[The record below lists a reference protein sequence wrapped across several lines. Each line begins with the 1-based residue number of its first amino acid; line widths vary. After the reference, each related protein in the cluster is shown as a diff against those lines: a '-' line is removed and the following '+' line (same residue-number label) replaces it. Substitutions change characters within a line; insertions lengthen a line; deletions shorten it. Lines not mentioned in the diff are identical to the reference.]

1 MNASIWEASA
11 QDQAFDTLTTDLE
24 VDVAI
29 VGGGITGVTTAAL
42 CAEAGLSVAVLEAYG
57 VGRGTTARST
67 GNLYATV
74 DNQLYTLADKWDAR
88 TALEVAQSRR
98 SAIDLIAGLVHKH
111 NLDCDYRAADWYL
124 FASGNDKQAIETIEH
139 EQAALRQAGFAAE
152 FIDKLPIPLTAQ
164 RGIMLPAQAQF
175 NPLAYTAG
183 LAAAVRST
191 QCQFFERCAAL
202 EIDDG
207 VIKTP
212 SATVRARHIV
222 MATHTPKGFHPIQTE
237 LGPYSEYGVAG
248 PVDAPLAPGV
258 YWSLGESKHS
268 IRGFSYDGRHYAMVI
283 GSKHKTGQ
291 ADDTQACYRALED
304 YLRAHFKVGEITH
317 RWTAQHF
324 RPADGLPYI
333 GRLRGEDNVY
343 IASGYATDGLV
354 YGTLAAMLLCDA
366 ITGKKNRCAEL
377 YSARRFAPL
386 KSAGEFIKENTNVA
400 AQMAKDLLTNLP
412 ETPLEELQP
421 GEGRLI
427 EYDGQK
433 AAACRDAQGQLRLL
447 SPFCTH
453 MKCIVHWNRA
463 EATWDCPCH
472 GSRYAA
478 DGTVL
483 EGPAL
488 HPLRHLDV

>member
-1 MNASIWEASA
+1 MNASIWEASVPE
-11 QDQAFDTLTTDLE
+11 QAFDTLTTDMD

-29 VGGGITGVTTAAL
+29 IGGGITGVTTAAL
-42 CAEAGLSVAVLEAYG
+42 CAEAGLRVAVLEAYRI
-57 VGRGTTARST
+57 GRGTTARST
-67 GNLYATV
+67 GNLYATI
-74 DNQLYTLADKWDAR
+74 DNQLYALANKWDAR

-98 SAIDLIAGLVHKH
+98 SAIDLIASLVQQHGIA
-111 NLDCDYRAADWYL
+111 CDYREADWHL
-124 FASGNDKQAIETIEH
+124 FAPEDDHEAIDAIER
-139 EQAALRQAGFAAE
+139 EQAALRQAGFAAD
-152 FIDKLPIPLTAQ
+152 FIDTLPIGMQA
-164 RGIMLPAQAQF
+164 RRAIVLPAQAQL

-183 LAAAVRST
+183 LATAVRST
-191 QCQFFERCAAL
+191 KCQFFEHCAAL
-202 EIDDG
+202 EIDDNI
-207 VIKTP
+207 IKMRN
-212 SATVRARHIV
+212 AIVRARHIV

-237 LGPYSEYGVAG
+237 LGPYSEYGIAA
-248 PVDAPLAPGV
+248 PVDTPLPAGIF
-258 YWSLGESKHS
+258 WSLGQTKHS
-268 IRGFSYDGRHYAMVI
+268 LRGFSYNGQHYVMAI

-291 ADDTQACYRALED
+291 AEDTQACYGALED
-304 YLRAHFKVGEITH
+304 FLRAHFNINTIAH

-333 GRLRGEDNVY
+333 GRVRGQDNVY
-343 IASGYATDGLV
+343 VASGYATDGLV
-354 YGTLAAMLLCDA
+354 YGTLAATLLCDE
-366 ITGKKNRCAEL
+366 ITGKENRCAEL

-386 KSAGEFIKENTNVA
+386 KSAGDFIKENTNVA

-412 ETPLEELQP
+412 ETALENIQP

-472 GSRYAA
+472 GSRFAA
-478 DGTVL
+478 DGSVL

-488 HPLRHLDV
+488 HPLQRVDA

>member
-1 MNASIWEASA
+1 MNASIWEASVPE
-11 QDQAFDTLTTDLE
+11 QAFDTLTTDMD

-29 VGGGITGVTTAAL
+29 IGGGITGVTTAAL
-42 CAEAGLSVAVLEAYG
+42 CAEAGLRVAVLEAYRI
-57 VGRGTTARST
+57 GRGTTAKST

-74 DNQLYTLADKWDAR
+74 DNQLYALADKWDAR

-98 SAIDLIAGLVHKH
+98 SAIDLIANLVGQHEI
-111 NLDCDYRAADWYL
+111 DCDYREADWHL
-124 FASGNDKQAIETIEH
+124 FTSERDQHSHETIER
-139 EQAALRQAGFAAE
+139 EQAALRQAGFAAD
-152 FIDKLPIPLTAQ
+152 FIDQLPIAMNAA
-164 RGIMLPAQAQF
+164 RGVVLRAQAQI
-175 NPLAYTAG
+175 NPLAYVTG

-191 QCQFFERCAAL
+191 QCQFFEHAAAL
-202 EIDDG
+202 DIDDNT
-207 VIKTP
+207 IKTAH
-212 SATVRARHIV
+212 ATLRARHIV

-248 PVDAPLAPGV
+248 PVDAPLAPGIF
-258 YWSLGESKHS
+258 WSLGEAKHS
-268 IRGFSYDGRHYAMVI
+268 VRGFSHGGRDYVMVI

-291 ADDTQACYRALED
+291 ADDTEAHYRALED
-304 YLRAHFKVGEITH
+304 YLRSQFKVSEISH

-333 GRLRGEDNVY
+333 GRLRGHDDIY

-354 YGTLAAMLLCDA
+354 YGTLAATLLCDE
-366 ITGKKNRCAEL
+366 ITGKENRWAEL

-400 AQMAKDLLTNLP
+400 AQMARDLLTNLP
-412 ETPLEELQP
+412 KTALEEIAP
-421 GEGRLI
+421 GEGRLV
-427 EYDGQK
+427 EYDGHK

-453 MKCIVHWNRA
+453 LKCVVHWNRA

-472 GSRYAA
+472 GSRFAA
-478 DGTVL
+478 DGSVL

-488 HPLRHLDV
+488 HPLQRLDT